1 MTSQTRKN
9 HEWMDEKTMNEKAMN
24 IPQNQ
29 NEEVFLR
36 GKDSKIVLIVWD
48 PLSQFTHVNLSS

>member
-1 MTSQTRKN
+1 
-9 HEWMDEKTMNEKAMN
+9 MDEKTMNEKAMN

-36 GKDSKIVLIVWD
+36 GKDSKIVLIV
-48 PLSQFTHVNLSS
+48 

>member
-1 MTSQTRKN
+1 
-9 HEWMDEKTMNEKAMN
+9 MDEKLWMNEKTMN

-36 GKDSKIVLIVWD
+36 EKDSKIVLIVWD

>member
-1 MTSQTRKN
+1 
-9 HEWMDEKTMNEKAMN
+9 MDEKLWMNEKAMN

-36 GKDSKIVLIVWD
+36 EKDGKIVLIVWD
-48 PLSQFTHVNLSS
+48 PLSQFTRVNLSS